1 MLRFGRR
8 KTKCLMFI
16 LINRK
21 VYRES
26 NYITKNGKVIVD
38 GVRSIP
44 LEGSGYTEC
53 AYLIGINY
61 SYMEDYVP

>member
-1 MLRFGRR
+1 
-8 KTKCLMFI
+8 MFI